1 MARTFDIRFDA
12 AANSFGWR
20 GGGRLSVDTQG
31 LSFALKRGI
40 ASLLARRR
48 SQRIPADRIIEVY
61 REGDALRVEFATD
74 DNPRAVLP
82 FWARNREAAVQ
93 IVQLLP
99 TSRTIEI
106 EDGGDETRARKVARR
121 TPLMLVATMVLVIAS
136 GALFTAYQRP
146 VVVGPPEVVAAPASK
161 TETAPAM
168 ESPTVG
174 AEPGSSAAVAPAP
187 KSVPLSDRFTTPD
200 EARKLAMLAE
210 DPIDWTSAPP
220 SSRRAVVEAAA
231 RDARM
236 ARLGLT
242 GDAEVDGFV
251 PMELPEINVPLTVV
265 PIKQTTL
272 DYATARDLLN
282 AFEAEAGTL
291 TESYRREREAFDKQ
305 VLDIRT
311 FADRL
316 DALEPRWRKVS
327 DTTLQNRRFNYL
339 SLTSLRATLLTVVIQ
354 QRVFLTG
361 YAAGLRAGDQ
371 DRIDRAFKDLARA
384 DDMLALARKYVN

>member
-12 AANSFGWR
+12 AANSFGWS
-20 GGGRLSVDTQG
+20 GGGQLSVDTQG

-82 FWARNREAAVQ
+82 FWARNREAAQQ

-106 EDGGDETRARKVARR
+106 EDSRQETNTRKVVRR
-121 TPLMLVATMVLVIAS
+121 TPLILAAAALILAS
-136 GALFTAYQRP
+136 GAMFIAYQRP
-146 VVVGPPEVVAAPASK
+146 VVLAPNVGAITPASK
-161 TETAPAM
+161 SPALAEVSATANAETETAPAVV
-168 ESPTVG
+168 E
-174 AEPGSSAAVAPAP
+174 A
-187 KSVPLSDRFTTPD
+187 LSDRFTTPD

-210 DPIDWTSAPP
+210 DPVDWTASPPP
-220 SSRRAVVEAAA
+220 SARAATEAAA

-236 ARLGLT
+236 ALVGLA
-242 GDAEVDGFV
+242 GDGEVDGFV
-251 PMELPEINVPLTVV
+251 PMEIPEINVPLTVV
-265 PIKQTTL
+265 PIKQTSL
-272 DYATARDLLN
+272 AYATARDLLN
-282 AFEAEAGTL
+282 AFEAEARTL
-291 TESYRREREAFDKQ
+291 TESYRREREAFDKET
-305 VLDIRT
+305 LDIRT

-316 DALEPRWRKVS
+316 DALEPRWRRLS
-327 DTTLQNRRFNYL
+327 DTTLQNRAYKDL

-371 DRIDRAFKDLARA
+371 DRIERAFKDLARA
-384 DDMLALARKYVN
+384 EDVLARARQYVN